1 MTYGLKMTTIQ
12 PHVMENS
19 MNFYRKTIFLIWVLA
34 MISSVYEVSAAEP
47 GGLCILGQ
55 TPTTSVS
62 SADALKS
69 ALSTARPGNTIVVK
83 GGNYSGDFTLS
94 KSGTAAEP
102 ITVRADGNVTFKN
115 SVFTLKGSYGV
126 LTGMTFNNGM
136 VTVIGDYNRVTANVF
151 HNGQEGGN
159 NSKLHSAV
167 HTEGGASYNRIDHN
181 EVVNWQR
188 RAIRNTQLN
197 SRTTGNRFDHNYI
210 HNMKGAWGNSGE
222 AFQVG
227 TGPNDPHY
235 APKTIIEYNLLDGHN
250 LEGEVLSLKAN
261 GNMIRGNTF
270 MNASKGNVQ
279 SRNAKDN
286 TFMNNTL
293 INIKSMTIYGDN
305 NKVIS
310 NKFVNSNLE
319 IKSGDAIFPDLL
331 LKNSD
336 GNHKYAAAHPA
347 ARDTIVAGNQ
357 FSGGRIRLGKKGTG
371 TVTYSRTFP
380 AENTVLAENQG
391 AAVVT
396 EGGGKV
402 KGTKTLSTYSGTL
415 GKPVQIKSS
424 QVGPNAPDPLCENEQ
439 PITPV
444 LLPPTNLRG
453 IVAKPSGSG
462 TASAQRP

>member
-1 MTYGLKMTTIQ
+1 M
-12 PHVMENS
+12 V
-19 MNFYRKTIFLIWVLA
+19 
-34 MISSVYEVSAAEP
+34 SSVYEASAVEP
-47 GGLCILGQ
+47 GGLCMIGH

-62 SADALKS
+62 SAGALRS
-69 ALSTARPGNTIVVK
+69 ALSTARPGSTIVVK

-102 ITVRADGNVTFKN
+102 ITIRADGNVTFQN
-115 SVFTLKGSYGV
+115 SVFAFKGSYGV

-136 VTVIGDYNRVTANVF
+136 VTIIGDYNRITGNVF
-151 HNGQEGGN
+151 RDGQEGGN
-159 NSKLHSAV
+159 KSKLHAAV
-167 HTEGGASYNRIDHN
+167 HTEGGASYNRVDHN

-197 SRTTGNRFDHNYI
+197 SRTTGNRFDHNYVY
-210 HNMKGAWGNSGE
+210 NMKGEWANSGE

-227 TGPNDPHY
+227 TGHNDPHY

-279 SRNAKDN
+279 SRSAKDN

-319 IKSGDAIFPDLL
+319 IKSGDAIFPELL
-331 LKNSD
+331 IKNSD
-336 GNHKYAAAHPA
+336 GSYKYAGAHPA
-347 ARDTIVAGNQ
+347 ARDTIVAGNE
-357 FSGGRIRLGKKGTG
+357 FSSGRIRLGKKGTG
-371 TVTYSRTFP
+371 EVTYPRTFP
-380 AENTVLAENQG
+380 AENTLLAENKG
-391 AAVVT
+391 STVVT

-402 KGTKTLSTYSGTL
+402 KGTKTLSTYNGAL
-415 GKPVQIKSS
+415 GKPVQMKTS
-424 QVGPNAPDPLCENEQ
+424 QVGPNAPDPLCKGEQ

-444 LLPPTNLRG
+444 LLPPTNLRT
-453 IVAKPSGSG
+453 IVVKPSGSG
-462 TASAQRP
+462 AASDQRP